1 MAAKLEQYLGTQL
14 YNEFMS
20 FVLNSSRVAK
30 SKSKSKPEDN
40 NYQSG
45 LVRVLEYYEENFP
58 ESRPLKGNEVSIE
71 WWINFLN
78 LYNKNE
84 KGLYDFDTPSG
95 QHGKNGVKD
104 YIYFLFNRKNM
115 QSPSVL
121 KRSAK
126 GDFLV
131 IQKDENGEIIGL
143 EKAEGNEKKTQN
155 DFTFKEFAVKV
166 LQKAGEPLTV
176 NDIWKKGCDWGMDK
190 LLNSNGKTP
199 DQTLSAVMTR
209 SVKQKDSLFC
219 LVSKNPNVFGLKS
232 FNKEQEKHMRPL
244 NQILY
249 GPPGTGKTYNTV
261 IYAYAI
267 CNGIEDIEK
276 LKKDCRDEEKYKEIL
291 VEYKTLQKQG
301 RIEFIT
307 FHQSYGYEEFIQGIK
322 PSVDKGQVVYN
333 VEDGIFK
340 KFCDKA
346 KDDEKNNYVFII
358 DEINRGNVSKIFG
371 ELITLIE
378 EGKRISAEAP
388 NQGMTVKLPYKD
400 ENGEDVVFGV
410 PDNVYILGTMNTAD
424 RSLVQLD
431 AALRRRFRF
440 IEMMPNPKLLSAENK
455 KDNQTGVELDK
466 LLASINERICA
477 LIDREHQIGHS
488 YFMKVKTIDDLRDTF
503 QYEIIPLLQEY
514 FYEDYENID
523 RVLKGN
529 GFIQPKPK
537 KFDVITFEINVEK
550 FKCVNE
556 KEKLATADD
565 FIAIYDNSTR
575 DNLKEERDKHIE
587 VEQASANDE
596 EPQAE

>member
-14 YNEFMS
+14 YNEFMN

-45 LVRVLEYYEENFP
+45 LVRVLDYYEKNFP

-104 YIYFLFNRKNM
+104 YINFLFNRKKM

-190 LLNSNGKTP
+190 LLDSNGKTP

-209 SVKQKDSLFC
+209 SVKQKDSVFC

-249 GPPGTGKTYNTV
+249 GPPGTGKTYHTI
-261 IYAYAI
+261 IYAVAI
-267 CNGIEDIEK
+267 CEGKAIEEVEK
-276 LKKDCRDEEKYKEIL
+276 EDYSGVLERYTSDYKD
-291 VEYKTLQKQG
+291 Q
-301 RIEFIT
+301 IEFVT

-322 PSVDKGQVVYN
+322 PSTDKGNVVYN

-346 KDDEKNNYVFII
+346 AQPQNKNKKYVFII

-378 EGKRISAEAP
+378 DSKRIGVDESGKAK
-388 NQGMTVKLPYKD
+388 GMKATLPYEKVD
-400 ENGEDVVFGV
+400 EKGNKVKVEFGV
-410 PDNVYILGTMNTAD
+410 PENVYILGTMNTAD

-440 IEMMPNPKLLSAENK
+440 KEMMPKYDNLRTNVNGIDLAELLKQINK
-455 KDNQTGVELDK
+455 
-466 LLASINERICA
+466 RISVRM
-477 LIDREHQIGHS
+477 DREHQIGHS
-488 YFMKVKTIDDLRDTF
+488 YFLKVISFEELKETF
-503 QYEIIPLLQEY
+503 RYEIIPLLQEY
-514 FYEDYENID
+514 FYDDYANIKD
-523 RVLKGN
+523 ILNDSDDK
-529 GFIQPKPK
+529 FISVEEYNKTK
-537 KFDVITFEINVEK
+537 LYEITDSDTWLE
-550 FKCVNE
+550 
-556 KEKLATADD
+556 DD
-565 FIAIYDNSTR
+565 FKKIY
-575 DNLKEERDKHIE
+575 E
-587 VEQASANDE
+587 
-596 EPQAE
+596 